1 MFSCHRRSPSQD
13 SPSSSGVVDIDNESS
28 ASSGDDAI
36 EQRRRKENKAKDEK
50 KAKTKRRRKNP
61 AQDNEEVASVVD
73 LTAARSKEQAAAA
86 CRDTIKRCNLFR
98 RPEASA
104 VRSWAKGKKVLLA
117 VDLQVEQ
124 LSSIGTDQSHKHM
137 RKHHAIAHTTGLSD
151 QGFFSAFAIATVPLF
166 ETEFRNADGSGSSG
180 DTKPCL
186 PEGFDETQY
195 VQVSAVVVLLVCFCV
210 GSSTHRLH
218 TIHVPSTYHPRAVHI
233 PSTCRPCVVYRV
245 SCRVSTCTV
254 PLPSMATRPRCSGR
268 KRRSGVQGLR
278 IQRQPVV
285 QDKAEPVRR
294 TPGTGNTRAIVV
306 EDHPGHTVCLPGHFE
321 ALHNSNTGHAHERH

>member
-137 RKHHAIAHTTGLSD
+137 RKHHAMQSHTL
-151 QGFFSAFAIATVPLF
+151 QGFLTRVFSPRSPSPLSRFLKRSSATPTGV
-166 ETEFRNADGSGSSG
+166 
-180 DTKPCL
+180 
-186 PEGFDETQY
+186 
-195 VQVSAVVVLLVCFCV
+195 AV
-210 GSSTHRLH
+210 
-218 TIHVPSTYHPRAVHI
+218 AVI
-233 PSTCRPCVVYRV
+233 PSHACPKD
-245 SCRVSTCTV
+245 ST
-254 PLPSMATRPRCSGR
+254 
-268 KRRSGVQGLR
+268 RR
-278 IQRQPVV
+278 
-285 QDKAEPVRR
+285 
-294 TPGTGNTRAIVV
+294 NTFR
-306 EDHPGHTVCLPGHFE
+306 
-321 ALHNSNTGHAHERH
+321 